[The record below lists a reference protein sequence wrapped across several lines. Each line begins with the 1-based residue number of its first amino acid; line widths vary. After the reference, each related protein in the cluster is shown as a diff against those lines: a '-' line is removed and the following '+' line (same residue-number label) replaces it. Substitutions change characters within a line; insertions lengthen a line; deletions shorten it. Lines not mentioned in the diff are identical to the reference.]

1 MLDSPKRIAP
11 LSRRKDRVCVDRPNR
26 NKKQEQL
33 EKNRVENTGKRLT
46 TGKGLKVSNNEEML
60 KAGLRGPALMEDFHF
75 FEKQMH
81 FDREKIPERA
91 VQARGF
97 GAHGEFELYKSM
109 RNYTKAEFL
118 QNKGTKTPIFARF
131 SNMQGYRGSS
141 DTTLGARGFSVK
153 FYTKEGNYDLLGISF
168 PAFVL
173 HDAFKLADVIHAL
186 NPEPHNDIPQASP
199 AHDNFWDFVANNQES
214 AHFIMWAMSDRT
226 APRSWRMMAGY
237 GVNTFRFVNEQG
249 KATFVRFQWKPV
261 LGIHSLLVEEA
272 LTIAGLNPDFHRQD
286 LWDAIE
292 NGMYPEYELGVQM
305 IDEEDEFGY
314 DFDVLDPTKL
324 WPEEVVP
331 VEIIGKLTLN
341 KNVDNF
347 FSEVEQVAFNPANV
361 VPGIDFSNDPVLQG
375 RLFAYE
381 DTQMH
386 RLGSPNFK
394 DLPINRPI
402 CPVHNNQQGGYMRR
416 KIDVGSVNYYKNSLA
431 KNTPAPTPPEEGGY
445 VHYPEQVE
453 GRKVKAVSDS
463 FKDYFSQA
471 RIVWNSMSTVE
482 KQHMTQAF
490 SFMLGNVKSESV
502 RQQVVDMFG
511 NVDTGLAAAV
521 ADYID
526 ANPPAGAHV
535 PVETSYP
542 SLSQEN
548 TPKYAYSLKVGVL
561 IADGFDGKEVREVV
575 RTLESHGVL
584 FEFIGEKFGS
594 VTGTD
599 GTRVDIDTTF
609 LISAPELYDAI
620 YVAGGEDPSLQ
631 QDMMN
636 FAAAAYKHY
645 KPIAVGSKG
654 EKYIQTS
661 EKNNLEGVVF
671 AANNPDFSGDFVSTI
686 GEQRFWDRT

>member
-1 MLDSPKRIAP
+1 M
-11 LSRRKDRVCVDRPNR
+11 DRPNR

-33 EKNRVENTGKRLT
+33 EKYRVENTGKRLT
-46 TGKGLKVSNNEEML
+46 TGKGLKVSNNEETL
-60 KAGLRGPALMEDFHF
+60 KAGPRGPALMEDFHF

-97 GAHGEFELYKSM
+97 GAHGEFELYTSM
-109 RNYTKAEFL
+109 RNHTKAGFL
-118 QNKGTKTPIFARF
+118 QHAGTKTPVFARF

-153 FYTKEGNYDLLGISF
+153 FYTEEGNYDLLGISF
-168 PAFVL
+168 PAFAL
-173 HDAFKLADVIHAL
+173 HDAFKLADIIHAL
-186 NPEPHNDIPQASP
+186 NPEPHNDIPQASA
-199 AHDNFWDFVANNQES
+199 AHDNFWDFIVRNQET
-214 AHFIMWAMSDRT
+214 AHFVMWAMSDRT

-237 GVNTFRFVNEQG
+237 SVNTFRFVNEQG
-249 KATFVRFQWKPV
+249 EATFVRFHWKPV
-261 LGIHSLLVEEA
+261 LGVHSLLVEEA
-272 LTIAGLNPDFHRQD
+272 LTIAGINPDFHRQD

-305 IDEEDEFGY
+305 IDEADEFKY
-314 DFDVLDPTKL
+314 EFDVLDPTKL

-331 VEIIGKLTLN
+331 VKIIGKMKLN

-361 VPGIDFSNDPVLQG
+361 VPGIDFSNAPVLQG

-386 RLGSPNFK
+386 RIGSPNFK

-402 CPVHNNQQGGYMRR
+402 CPIHNNQQGGYMRS
-416 KIDVGSVNYYKNSLA
+416 KINVGSVNYYKNSLA

-445 VHYPEQVE
+445 VHYPERVE
-453 GRKVKAVSDS
+453 GRKVKATSDS

-471 RIVWNSMSTVE
+471 RMVWNSMSAVE
-482 KQHMTQAF
+482 KQHITQAF
-490 SFMLGNVKSESV
+490 SFMLGNVKSKSV
-502 RQQVVDMFG
+502 RQQAVDMFSH
-511 NVDTGLAAAV
+511 VDIGLATAI

-526 ANPPAGAHV
+526 ANPPSGVHV

-542 SLSQEN
+542 SLSQLN

-561 IADGFDGKEVREVV
+561 ISDGFNGGEVKEVIRAF
-575 RTLESHGVL
+575 ESHGIL
-584 FEFIGEKFGS
+584 YEIIGKKFGS

-599 GTRVDIDTTF
+599 GTSIDVDATF
-609 LISAPELYDAI
+609 LITDPALYDSLYI
-620 YVAGGEDPSLQ
+620 AGGSDASLQ
-631 QDMMN
+631 QDIMN
-636 FAAAAYKHY
+636 FVGTAYKHY
-645 KPIAVGSKG
+645 KPIGVGTTG
-654 EKYIQTS
+654 EQYIKTASQ
-661 EKNNLEGVVF
+661 NNLKGVVF
-671 AANNPDFSGDFVSTI
+671 ATENTDFAEAFVSVI
-686 GEQRFWDRT
+686 GEQRFWERT

>member
-1 MLDSPKRIAP
+1 MTG
-11 LSRRKDRVCVDRPNR
+11 R

-33 EKNRVENTGKRLT
+33 EKYLVEKKGKKLT
-46 TGKGLKVSNNEEML
+46 TSKGLKVSNNEHTL
-60 KAGLRGPALMEDFHF
+60 KAGPRGPGLMEDFHF

-109 RNYTKAEFL
+109 KNRTKAGFL
-118 QNKGTKTPIFARF
+118 QKTGSKTPVFVRF

-153 FYTKEGNYDLLGISF
+153 FYTEEGNYDLLGISF
-168 PAFVL
+168 PAFAL
-173 HDAFKLADVIHAL
+173 HDAFKLADIIHAL
-186 NPEPHNDIPQASP
+186 NPEPHNDIPQASA

-214 AHFIMWAMSDRT
+214 AHFAMWAMSDRT

-237 GVNTFRFVNEQG
+237 GVNTFRFINENG
-249 KATFVRFQWKPV
+249 RATFVRFHWKPV
-261 LGIHSLLVEEA
+261 LGVHSLLVEEA
-272 LTIAGLNPDFHRQD
+272 LTIAGMNPDFHRQD

-292 NGMYPEYELGVQM
+292 KGMYPEYELGVQL
-305 IDEEDEFGY
+305 IDDEDEFKY

-324 WPEEVVP
+324 WQEEVVP

-402 CPVHNNQQGGYMRR
+402 CPIHNNQQGGYMRR
-416 KIDVGSVNYYKNSLA
+416 KIDAGSVNYYKNSLA
-431 KNTPAPTPPEEGGY
+431 NNTPAPTSPEEGGY
-445 VHYPEQVE
+445 VHYPERVE
-453 GRKVKAVSDS
+453 GRKVKAASDS

-471 RIVWNSMSTVE
+471 RMVWNSMSAVE

-502 RQQVVDMFG
+502 RQQVVDMFS
-511 NVDTGLAAAV
+511 NVDMGLATAIAE
-521 ADYID
+521 YID
-526 ANPPAGAHV
+526 ANPPTGAHV
-535 PVETSYP
+535 PIETGYP

-561 IADGFDGKEVREVV
+561 IGDGFNGQEVSNVID
-575 RTLESHGVL
+575 TLESHGVL
-584 FEFIGEKFGS
+584 YEFIGEKFGA
-594 VTGTD
+594 VTGAD
-599 GTRVDIDTTF
+599 GTRFDIDATF
-609 LISAPELYDAI
+609 LITDPALYDSL
-620 YVAGGEDPSLQ
+620 YVAGGNGTSLQ
-631 QDMMN
+631 QEVMN
-636 FAAAAYKHY
+636 FVSTAYKHY
-645 KPIAVGSKG
+645 KPIGIASSAQNYIKTSK
-654 EKYIQTS
+654 
-661 EKNNLEGVVF
+661 KNNLAGVIF
-671 AANNPDFSGDFVSTI
+671 SANNPAFADEFVSAI
-686 GEQRFWDRT
+686 AEQRFWGRT